1 MKGREWHGGRKRQWD
16 GGAGGEGL
24 RKRKE
29 GGKRENVEQGGAM
42 RSEENYTGLKETR
55 RGMKDVRDSGY

>member
-1 MKGREWHGGRKRQWD
+1 MKGREWHGGRKRQW
-16 GGAGGEGL
+16 GGGL